1 MALILIVDDE
11 CPGKRNIKKALTDEG
26 YRIISIDDPAAT
38 WAYITRFKPDLVLLN
53 GLSER
58 FQSFDLLND
67 IKKKSSKFPVLV
79 YMVKNHDALEKLKQA
94 IAFALFE
101 VRFSRG
107 KKSHPRFSPWQTG
120 NSSQV
125 FSDNP

>member
-11 CPGKRNIKKALTDEG
+11 CPARRNIIKSLTDEG
-26 YRIISIDDPAAT
+26 YRMISIDDTAAT

-53 GLSER
+53 GLSDR

-67 IKKKSSKFPVLV
+67 IKKKASNYPVLV
-79 YMVKNHDALEKLKQA
+79 YMVKDDDALKKLKQA

-107 KKSHPRFSPWQTG
+107 NKSHSRSQPYNPG
-120 NSSQV
+120 NAAQV

>member
-26 YRIISIDDPAAT
+26 YRMISIDDPAAT

-67 IKKKSSKFPVLV
+67 IKNKSSKFPVLV
-79 YMVKNHDALEKLKQA
+79 YMVKDDDALKKLKQA

-107 KKSHPRFSPWQTG
+107 KKSHPRFNPWKTG
-120 NSSQV
+120 NSAQV